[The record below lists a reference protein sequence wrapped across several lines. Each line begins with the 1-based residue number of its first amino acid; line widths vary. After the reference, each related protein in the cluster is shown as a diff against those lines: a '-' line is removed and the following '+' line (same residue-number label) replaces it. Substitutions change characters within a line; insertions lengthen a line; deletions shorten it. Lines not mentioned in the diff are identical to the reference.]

1 MTSQAE
7 DPVLLP
13 RALRALPWALL
24 ALTTVLDVV
33 MVPLS
38 LGQEPL
44 SDTVLSGL
52 NAFTVAVVGAL
63 LASRLPTNPIG
74 WIMCVQGVVKI
85 QLETWGEG
93 FHYHHLPTAAAGVWV
108 ADWSWLLDG
117 AAYVLV
123 FALFPTGM
131 LLSPRWRWILW
142 ALGPAVVLS
151 IAGRQ
156 GATPLFAIG
165 MVVYFACAVG
175 SVASVVVRFRRSHGL
190 ERLQLKQLVLAGI
203 LLLPAIAVSIPFY
216 EGSVLVQSFL
226 AVAFLALPV
235 AVGVAILR
243 YRLYDIDVIIN
254 RTLVYLTLT
263 ATLAGTY
270 LGTVLLLQLVLN
282 RWTAGSSLAVAVST
296 LTVAALFGPARGR
309 IQTAVDRRFF
319 RAKYNA
325 SLTVARFSGHLRDQ
339 VDLAD
344 IGGDLL
350 TVVHSTVQPAHAS
363 LWLRPEGG
371 DR

>member
-1 MTSQAE
+1 MTSQAVV
-7 DPVLLP
+7 PVLP
-13 RALRALPWALL
+13 RALRILPWALL
-24 ALTTVLDVV
+24 GMTAILDLV

-52 NAFTVAVVGAL
+52 NAFTVGLVGAL
-63 LASRLPTNPIG
+63 LASRLPSNPIG
-74 WIMCVQGVVKI
+74 WIMCLQGVVKV

-93 FHYHHLPTAAAGVWV
+93 FHYHHLPTASVGVWV
-108 ADWSWLLDG
+108 SDWSWLLDG
-117 AAYVLV
+117 AAYVMV
-123 FALFPTGM
+123 FALFPNGM
-131 LLSPRWRWILW
+131 LLSRRWQWIPW
-142 ALGPAVVLS
+142 VLGPAVVVA

-156 GATPLFAIG
+156 GPSVLFGVG
-165 MVVYFACAVG
+165 MVFYFACAAG
-175 SVASVVVRFRRSHGL
+175 SVASVVVRFRRSSGL
-190 ERLQLKQLVLAGI
+190 ERLQLKQLVLAGVV
-203 LLLPAIAVSIPFY
+203 LLPAIAVSIPFY

-226 AVAFLALPV
+226 ALAFLALPA
-235 AVGVAILR
+235 AVGVAVLR

-270 LGTVLLLQLVLN
+270 LGSVLLLQLVLD
-282 RWTAGSSLAVAVST
+282 RYTAGSSLAVAVST
-296 LTVAALFGPARGR
+296 LAVAALFGPARTR

-319 RAKYNA
+319 RAKYDA
-325 SLTVARFSGHLRDQ
+325 ALTVARFSVHLRDQ

-350 TVVHSTVQPAHAS
+350 AVVRSTVQPAHAS
-363 LWLRPEGG
+363 LWLVEDGVR
-371 DR
+371 

>member
-7 DPVLLP
+7 DVVLP
-13 RALRALPWALL
+13 RGLRVLPWALL
-24 ALTTVLDVV
+24 ALTTVLDVA

-38 LGQEPL
+38 LGHEPI

-63 LASRLPTNPIG
+63 LATRRPHNPIG

-93 FHYHHLPTAAAGVWV
+93 FHYHHLPTAAAGAWV

-117 AAYVLV
+117 AAYVVV
-123 FALFPTGM
+123 FALFPTGL
-131 LLSPRWRWILW
+131 LLSARWRWIPW
-142 ALGPAVVLS
+142 VLGPSIVLG
-151 IAGRQ
+151 IAGRE
-156 GATPLFAIG
+156 GVPALFAVG
-165 MVVYFACAVG
+165 MTFYFACAVG
-175 SVASVVVRFRRSHGL
+175 SVVSVVVRFRRSSGL
-190 ERLQLKQLVLAGI
+190 ERLQLKQLVLAGVLI
-203 LLLPAIAVSIPFY
+203 LPAIAVSIPFY
-216 EGSVLVQSFL
+216 ERSVLVQVLL

-254 RTLVYLTLT
+254 RTLVYLALT
-263 ATLAGTY
+263 ATLASTY
-270 LGTVLLLQLVLN
+270 LASVLVLQLVLN
-282 RWTAGSSLAVAVST
+282 RYTAGSSLAVAMST
-296 LTVAALFGPARGR
+296 LAVAALFGPARTR

-319 RAKYNA
+319 RARYDAKR
-325 SLTVARFSGHLRDQ
+325 TVEQFTVHLRDQ
-339 VDLAD
+339 VDLVD

-350 TVVHSTVQPAHAS
+350 AVVRTTVQPVHAS
-363 LWLRPEGG
+363 LWLRDQEL
-371 DR
+371 